1 MQKFGMTKFA
11 ACAALALIGWAP
23 SAMAGST
30 WDFSSPSS
38 CVQNGSG
45 AGNSF
50 TNCPGAGAAS
60 NPTINQATA
69 YSIPTGTGATF
80 ATAALAAYTG
90 GFGVTTTG
98 EVTTSPEHALDN
110 VGGTEALL
118 LSFSSSV
125 ILRQLTVGWVSSD
138 SDLSVL
144 RYTGTAAPVIAGKTF
159 AQLLGAGWSAVG
171 NYMNTVGSTLPATA
185 NINASGFSS
194 SWWLISAF
202 NSSYGGTNSGTV
214 DATPDYVK
222 LLSVAGDKVIGNV
235 PEPASLALVAA
246 ALMAALMANR
256 RRELKFGAV
265 DRSVPR

>member
-1 MQKFGMTKFA
+1 MQKFGLTKLV

-30 WDFSSPSS
+30 WSLGS
-38 CVQNGSG
+38 CTQNGSG
-45 AGNSF
+45 AGNTL
-50 TNCPGAGAAS
+50 TNCPGVGASS
-60 NPTINQATA
+60 NPTINQAA
-69 YSIPTGTGATF
+69 AFSIGTGATF
-80 ATAALAAYTG
+80 ATAALASYTG
-90 GFGVTTTG
+90 GFGVTTTS

-110 VGGTEALL
+110 NGATEAVL

-125 ILRQLTVGWVSSD
+125 ILRQLTVGWLSSD
-138 SDLSVL
+138 SDLSIL

-159 AQLLGAGWSAVG
+159 VQLLGAGWSAVG
-171 NYMNTVGSTLPATA
+171 NYMNTVGSSALPATA

-246 ALMAALMANR
+246 ALMAALMVNR
-256 RRELKFGAV
+256 RRSLKFDAV
-265 DRSVPR
+265 DRSVRR